1 MKQTALLT
9 VTFGLLVLALVGWGQ
24 SCANGREAAAVEAER
39 ARLATALLE
48 EEAKAQG
55 WDLRY
60 AQDSAGWEARAT
72 EQDSA
77 LAELLQ
83 QNRALGGTVRTY
95 TDVVANLHA
104 ALDTEAELRM
114 ATDTATGVSVPDSIL
129 AEFTDPVFRAW
140 VRCKIIPTA
149 CNLQW
154 DMSLKLTLLHNEMP
168 DGRLAVF
175 ARSPD
180 PRIALEVPT
189 FYWLPPP
196 APRVGWHWPTFLKT
210 GPPALLFGMALWE
223 VVR

>member
-1 MKQTALLT
+1 MKQTALLL

-24 SCANGREAAAVEAER
+24 SCAAGREAAAVEAER
-39 ARLATALLE
+39 ARLATRLLE
-48 EEAKAQG
+48 QEAAAQG
-55 WDLRY
+55 WELRY
-60 AQDSAGWEARAT
+60 AQDSTQWEARAT
-72 EQDSA
+72 EQDSTLA
-77 LAELLQ
+77 LLLQ

-95 TDVVANLHA
+95 TDVVANLHV
-104 ALDTEAELRM
+104 ALETEASLRM
-114 ATDTATGVSVPDSIL
+114 ATDTATGLSVPDSIL
-129 AEFTDPVFRAW
+129 AEFIDPVFRAW
-140 VRCKIIPTA
+140 VRCQIIPA
-149 CNLQW
+149 NCNLQW

-180 PRIALEVPT
+180 PRIELTVPT

-196 APRVGWHWPTFLKT
+196 PPAVGWHWPTSLKT

>member
-1 MKQTALLT
+1 MKQTALLLL
-9 VTFGLLVLALVGWGQ
+9 TFGLLVAALIGWGQ
-24 SCANGREAAAVEAER
+24 SCAQSREATAMEFER
-39 ARLATALLE
+39 RRLATALLE
-48 EEAKAQG
+48 NQATMRG
-55 WDLRY
+55 WKLEY
-60 AQDSAGWEARAT
+60 AQDSADWQAQMSER
-72 EQDSA
+72 DSS

-83 QNRALGGTVRTY
+83 QNQALGGHVRTY

-114 ATDTATGVSVPDSIL
+114 ATDTATGLTTPDSIL

-140 VRCKIIPTA
+140 VRCKIIPA
-149 CNLQW
+149 SCNLEW
-154 DMSLKLTLLHNEMP
+154 SMSLKLTLLHNEMP
-168 DGRLAVF
+168 DGRVAVF

-180 PRIALEVPT
+180 PRVELEVPT

-223 VVR
+223 AMR